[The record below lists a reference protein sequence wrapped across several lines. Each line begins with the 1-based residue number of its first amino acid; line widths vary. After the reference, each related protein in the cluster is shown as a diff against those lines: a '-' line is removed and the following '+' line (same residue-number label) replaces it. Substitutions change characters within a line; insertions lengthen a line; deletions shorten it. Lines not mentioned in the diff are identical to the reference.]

1 MPSANPDGDAAD
13 TRHNINDEDLSR
25 GFPGWRDMG
34 RPRAELVRD
43 REKEVKCLMNW
54 ILDNP
59 FVLSVSFHDGRYLDE

>member
-1 MPSANPDGDAAD
+1 
-13 TRHNINDEDLSR
+13 
-25 GFPGWRDMG
+25 MG

-59 FVLSVSFHDGRYLDE
+59 FVLSVSFHDGRYSDKNHTNNTICLD